1 MFARLLSNAEKL
13 TSLSKNREVIFCVK
27 LRYLS
32 LLCAVLL
39 WQACNTDKTE
49 APILDTTVA
58 KEYEL
63 NLWESLENSVRTF
76 QIRASTIKSEDCLNY
91 SIESAAN
98 RFGNSFEINLGKPL
112 VPTTC
117 ERGFGPAKSYLD
129 LGILTNGTYNLTIK
143 LGQIVPST
151 GRLIVNNGS
160 YYFYMPAPIGFKV
173 KHNTL
178 YRIPDNTIWGYI
190 DYELTASPIVEQFLV
205 DLNKISQDAGLSKGY
220 YGYFNMLDNET
231 IELEKVV
238 TDRPI
243 HPILRRFQANDKDLE
258 NLIKS
263 YRDRHGKSILINL
276 RNTLGKEF

>member
-1 MFARLLSNAEKL
+1 MFARLLSNAENL
-13 TSLSKNREVIFCVK
+13 TSRFCVT

-112 VPTTC
+112 VPTKC

-151 GRLIVNNGS
+151 GRLIVNTGS
-160 YYFYMPAPIGFKV
+160 YYFYMPDPIGFKIA
-173 KHNTL
+173 HNIL

-190 DYELTASPIVEQFLV
+190 DYELTATSIVEQFLV

-220 YGYFNMLDNET
+220 YGYFNILDNESF
-231 IELEKVV
+231 ELQKVV

-243 HPILRRFQANDKDLE
+243 RPFLRRFQANDKDLE
-258 NLIKS
+258 NLLKS
-263 YRDRHGKSILINL
+263 YRDRYGKSILIHL

>member
-13 TSLSKNREVIFCVK
+13 TSLSKNREIIFCVT

-63 NLWESLENSVRTF
+63 DLWESLDNSVRTF
-76 QIRASTIKSEDCLNY
+76 QLRASTIKSEDCLNY
-91 SIESAAN
+91 SIESAVN

-143 LGQIVPST
+143 LGQIVPSI

-160 YYFYMPAPIGFKV
+160 YYFYMPAPIGFKI
-173 KHNTL
+173 NNNIL
-178 YRIPDNTIWGYI
+178 YKIPDNTIWGYI

-243 HPILRRFQANDKDLE
+243 HPILRRFQANEKDLE

-263 YRDRHGKSILINL
+263 YRDRYGKSILIHL

>member
-1 MFARLLSNAEKL
+1 MFARFF
-13 TSLSKNREVIFCVK
+13 KN
-27 LRYLS
+27 LS

-63 NLWESLENSVRTF
+63 DLWESLENSVRTF
-76 QIRASTIKSEDCLNY
+76 QIRANTIKSEDCLNY

-112 VPTTC
+112 VPATC
-117 ERGFGPAKSYLD
+117 ERGFGPAKSNLD

-160 YYFYMPAPIGFKV
+160 YYVYMPAPIGFKV

-243 HPILRRFQANDKDLE
+243 HPILRRFQANEKDLE
-258 NLIKS
+258 NLLKS
-263 YRDRHGKSILINL
+263 YRDRYGKSILIHL